1 MGQIMTRAFYRIG
14 KLLYSK
20 KIDLFFQTSIGGK
33 NKHIQQLFLD
43 SGFVPITLETSDVG
57 KNFIYVFGNIV
68 RKGTFVGFNNNNK
81 SFALFNPSAT
91 LNNETNEFNHETVWI
106 PNRPNQLVGVSRSDV
121 NPKKGFDVFREDEI
135 KFKEAKVSLN
145 KLISKGRNPF
155 STDPDN
161 LKDMKDFLGGK
172 KRKNSKKSKKRKTNK
187 KRKMSRRR

>member
-1 MGQIMTRAFYRIG
+1 MT
-14 KLLYSK
+14 
-20 KIDLFFQTSIGGK
+20 
-33 NKHIQQLFLD
+33 NIQQLFLD

-68 RKGTFVGFNNNNK
+68 RKGTFVGFNNGNK
-81 SFALFNPSAT
+81 NYALFDPSAT
-91 LNNETNEFNHETVWI
+91 LNNKTNEFNHETVWI

-121 NPKKGFDVFREDEI
+121 NPKEGFDVFQEDEI
-135 KFKEAKVSLN
+135 KFKEAMVSLN
-145 KLISKGRNPF
+145 ELISEGRNPF

-161 LKDMKDFLGGK
+161 LKDMKDFVGSKGGK